1 MLEIEIAHFY
11 SSILV
16 ANDSKRQREY
26 IGCAARLKT
35 GPAENAPEWR
45 FANSRESRPSL
56 GSMLIAFIMFF
67 TVLTVVALGVA
78 TTYGLVTGIL
88 FALDQSRQKARIASA
103 LVPSQS
109 HASGD

>member
-1 MLEIEIAHFY
+1 
-11 SSILV
+11 
-16 ANDSKRQREY
+16 
-26 IGCAARLKT
+26 
-35 GPAENAPEWR
+35 
-45 FANSRESRPSL
+45 
-56 GSMLIAFIMFF
+56 MLIAFIMFF